1 MEDFEDKDH
10 DGNLVLTTALSH
22 KVHHMLKVWQEHLPK
37 YVDLLLLAFSIVARE
52 RADKF
57 LEGSQSHDL
66 KLWVITFQSL
76 LDLRDAVLP
85 MSLHK
90 VGLGDVEN
98 DVLELVPTKFQM
110 RITSFDLLDLFGLEL
125 SDREVKR
132 RKDVRF
138 NELSFVFTDFNTLPV
153 WHILSVLTHIFLV
166 VEVRCHGP
174 VSINH
179 ILEKGDGMNNN
190 VAGFLSIKTGKILN
204 RSWIKHNLHQ
214 TSNASLLLLGLF
226 DKGITIKNDNKTY
239 LLDLGFSL
247 LSLNVICGVALV

>member
-132 RKDVRF
+132 RKDV
-138 NELSFVFTDFNTLPV
+138 
-153 WHILSVLTHIFLV
+153 
-166 VEVRCHGP
+166 
-174 VSINH
+174 
-179 ILEKGDGMNNN
+179 
-190 VAGFLSIKTGKILN
+190 
-204 RSWIKHNLHQ
+204 
-214 TSNASLLLLGLF
+214 
-226 DKGITIKNDNKTY
+226 
-239 LLDLGFSL
+239 
-247 LSLNVICGVALV
+247 